1 MPGVRNWRKKDLAF
15 HEAGHAVI
23 GRVLGLVCGHTTILA
38 DHDSAGHSIVADPS
52 ITDAHWEARGKFRDL
67 SSIMLARVISLMAG
81 RETEIVCFGRS
92 RGGWGSD
99 YRDIVNV
106 ARSGHLKVPGP
117 RNASVAQARYRRAYK
132 QMRMPMPEGAVA
144 NVTFDPAW
152 DRYQERLRQK
162 TRMLV
167 RRHRSTIERVAAAIL
182 EKGKLKAEE
191 IDDLISTRERGTEQI
206 NEQARAAKGRKGAVA
221 QAKAT
226 APRSARPVM
235 RKRRA
240 TRN

>member
-23 GRVLGLVCGHTTILA
+23 GRVLGLVRGHTTILA
-38 DHDSAGHSIVADPS
+38 DHDSAGHSILADPW
-52 ITDAHWEARGKFRDL
+52 ITNAQWEARGKFRDL
-67 SSIMLARVISLMAG
+67 SSIRLARVIALMGG

-99 YRDIVNV
+99 YRDIVTI
-106 ARSGHLKVPGP
+106 ALSGHLKVPGP
-117 RNASVAQARYRRAYK
+117 RNASVAQARHRREYK
-132 QMRMPMPEGAVA
+132 QMGNA

-182 EKGKLKAEE
+182 EKGELKAEE
-191 IDDLISTRERGTEQI
+191 NRRSDF
-206 NEQARAAKGRKGAVA
+206 NARARDGTNR
-221 QAKAT
+221 
-226 APRSARPVM
+226 
-235 RKRRA
+235 
-240 TRN
+240 